1 MTIMTNSKGE
11 ALLPPIET
19 LEGRSCGKKH
29 YYDLEETGHK
39 SPVLVYRN
47 LSSVLP
53 LARGEELQ
61 IWYGQ
66 DWVDCSEENNSGVT
80 CVDVYA
86 WYI

>member
-19 LEGRSCGKKH
+19 MEGRSCSKKH

-66 DWVDCSEENNSGVT
+66 DWVDCSEETNSGVT